1 MEQTIMSNEP
11 ESEFMQDCSAPENEA
26 DAQAVQDM
34 ARRLNAISERDERQ
48 QHQSKVC
55 FLVGTIM
62 DTLGALGA
70 EWFHAHPS
78 PLVHL
83 ASLLLSVIGTGLM
96 IASGAMETWRRYKSY
111 PADLA
116 RLGGVQAIPALF
128 LVWKHPHSRTEQHEA
143 HEALL
148 RLLPAMRAA
157 DAPLL
162 TPLARDTM
170 RQWLQGVID
179 PTITGRVTEDLVVA
193 TLKVA
198 GQAGDSS
205 MIPAVEALANM
216 EVRYSDQA
224 KVKKAAVQCLPLLQ
238 ARCRDLAG
246 LEALFRASPPE

>member
-1 MEQTIMSNEP
+1 MQSEYHPEFTPEDTAPEAEP
-11 ESEFMQDCSAPENEA
+11 ETQEA
-26 DAQAVQDM
+26 QDM
-34 ARRLNAISERDERQ
+34 ARSLSAITEHDERQ
-48 QHQSKVC
+48 KRLGKIY
-55 FLVGTIM
+55 FLVGCVLFAM
-62 DTLGALGA
+62 GALGA
-70 EWFHAHPS
+70 EWFSWHRGSKAYILS
-78 PLVHL
+78 L
-83 ASLLLSVIGTGLM
+83 ALIVVGTGSM
-96 IASGAMETWRRYKSY
+96 ITYVALDTWRRYKSY

-128 LVWKHPHSRTEQHEA
+128 LVWKRPHSRTEQHEA

-170 RQWLQGVID
+170 RQWLAGEID

-193 TLKVA
+193 TLKAA